1 MKFYKFDDI
10 TQDEEFLKGKPVTG
24 KVALLTEDEPVKK
37 NDPMVV
43 VLSSGKKFKG
53 RISDVRLFSVDKYT
67 VGEIEIIRA

>member
-1 MKFYKFDDI
+1 
-10 TQDEEFLKGKPVTG
+10 
-24 KVALLTEDEPVKK
+24 
-37 NDPMVV
+37 MVV